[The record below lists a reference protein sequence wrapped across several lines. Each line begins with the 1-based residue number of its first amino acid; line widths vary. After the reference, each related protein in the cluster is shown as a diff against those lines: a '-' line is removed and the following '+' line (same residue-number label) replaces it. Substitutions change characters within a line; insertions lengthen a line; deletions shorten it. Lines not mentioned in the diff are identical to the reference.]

1 MRNTIDTDQNNDMR
15 RAIGEGLRTRLRAE
29 PELPQGLEA
38 KIDELRRLEG
48 PRLLVP
54 EVEHQL
60 ENKPSSVI
68 GGQNRPPFI
77 WSWLLRFIGLWRL
90 RK

>member
-48 PRLLVP
+48 PRGQGSLFPKSSTSRKTSRAAILVA
-54 EVEHQL
+54 
-60 ENKPSSVI
+60 KI
-68 GGQNRPPFI
+68 GRHSFGHG
-77 WSWLLRFIGLWRL
+77 S
-90 RK
+90 